1 MKKLNIGICSTIKHV
16 GESLRSF
23 VEYHQFIGFSHFFLF
38 FDDPED
44 EDMRLVSDIP
54 GVKVIPVTPQLR
66 VQHPELESFTSK
78 WYDKKIMARQE
89 FHASVA
95 MKWACDELDW
105 LFHLDSDELFYCK
118 SLDVQSVLRCVPEEV
133 EQIVFGNYEGIC
145 EKIDAKN
152 IFAEVQLFKRNIKF
166 LSEAGIE
173 VIPKYGP
180 LKNFFSGYGNGKAA
194 SRCKKGV
201 VADGCHRFFHSNGS
215 PLKTLIHDES
225 AVILHYFN
233 CGFAQFKEKYNILGE
248 YTDKYFDQFK
258 IPFPV
263 HLKAHEAVS
272 SGDSGRMIASYRE
285 HHLFDEPE
293 LKEKLISENYLMRID
308 AIGQILN
315 RLNQDSAMDS
325 ATMLKERTL
334 VPKLV
339 VARNEGE

>member
-1 MKKLNIGICSTIKHV
+1 MEKLNVGICSTVKHV
-16 GESLRSF
+16 GENLRCF
-23 VEYHQFIGFSHFFLF
+23 VEYHQSIGFSHFFLF

-44 EDMRLVSDIP
+44 EDIKSVSEIP

-66 VQHPELESFTSK
+66 IQHPELETFTSK
-78 WYDKKIMARQE
+78 WYETKIMARQE

-118 SLDVQSVLRCVPEEV
+118 SLDVRSVLRDVPEEI
-133 EQIVFGNYEGIC
+133 EQIVFCNYEGIC
-145 EKIDAKN
+145 DKIYVKN
-152 IFAEVQLFKRNIKF
+152 VFAEVQLFKRNIKF

-173 VIPKYGP
+173 AIPKYGP

-194 SRCKKGV
+194 SRCKEGI
-201 VADGCHRFFHSNGS
+201 VADGCHGFIHSNGS
-215 PLKTLIHDES
+215 PLKSFIHDES
-225 AVILHYFN
+225 AVVLHYFN
-233 CGFAQFKEKYNILGE
+233 CGFGQFKEKYNILGE

-272 SGDSGRMIASYRE
+272 SGDMDRMIASYRE

-293 LKEKLISENYLMRID
+293 IKEKLLNENYLRRVD
-308 AIGQILN
+308 AIGPILKS
-315 RLNQDSAMDS
+315 LSQGSAKDS
-325 ATMLKERTL
+325 ATMLRERTL
-334 VPKLV
+334 APKL
-339 VARNEGE
+339 ADAQNEGE